1 MNTVISG
8 VPVTVYKEG
17 IVKIK
22 NESVDYLYDVDGFL
36 KISIN
41 NRYYK
46 VQNIIAS
53 VFLEY
58 DLSDNTRYVTH
69 IDKNPRNNDVNNL
82 KIEMMGSKR
91 KLENMSIH

>member
-1 MNTVISG
+1 MDTVISG
-8 VPVTVYKEG
+8 VPLTVYKEG

-22 NESVDYLYDVDGFL
+22 NETIEALFDVDGFL
-36 KISIN
+36 KVCIN
-41 NRYYK
+41 NRYFK

-69 IDKNPRNNDVNNL
+69 IDKNPRNNNVNNL
-82 KIEMMGSKR
+82 KIEMMTSKR
-91 KLENMSIH
+91 KLENISIH

>member
-1 MNTVISG
+1 MNAVISG

-17 IVKIK
+17 YIKFK
-22 NESVDYLYDVDGFL
+22 NETVEAIFDVDGFL
-36 KISIN
+36 KICIN
-41 NRYYK
+41 NIYYK
-46 VQNIIAS
+46 MQNIIAS

-69 IDKNPRNNDVNNL
+69 IDQNPRNNDVNNL
-82 KIEMMGSKR
+82 KIELMTTKR

>member
-17 IVKIK
+17 YVKIK
-22 NESVDYLYDVDGFL
+22 NETVLALFDVDGFL

-46 VQNIIAS
+46 LQNIIAS

-82 KIEMMGSKR
+82 KIEMMTSKR

>member
-82 KIEMMGSKR
+82 KIELMGSKR

>member
-8 VPVTVYKEG
+8 VPITVYKEG
-17 IVKIK
+17 YVKI
-22 NESVDYLYDVDGFL
+22 NNQTILGLYDTDGFL
-36 KISIN
+36 KIFIN

-46 VQNIIAS
+46 IQNIIAS

-58 DLSDNTRYVTH
+58 DMSDNTRYVTH
-69 IDKNPRNNDVNNL
+69 IDKNPRNNNVNNL